1 MFDIEDYNYDLPEEL
16 IAQVPASSRD
26 SSRLLVVER
35 FQASVSDHHFF
46 DLPRLLKPG
55 DLLVVNNTRV
65 VPARLSG
72 RKESG
77 GRIELLVLEQPDSEG
92 PASNTRWCLAKSS
105 RRPRAGSRLLFDND
119 VSGLVEERGEK
130 GLVKITF
137 EGLSSIDLVLE
148 EQGVT
153 PLPPYIKRDAEDPR
167 SPMDRERYQTIF
179 SRPEG
184 AVAAPTAGLH
194 FTGSL
199 IAELEAKDISLV
211 EITLHVGY
219 GTFRPVMVRDIR
231 KHSVGE
237 ERYIVDPGTADTINR
252 AKGEGRRV
260 IAVGTTVVRT
270 LETLAG
276 HGGDISP
283 GEGTTN
289 LLIVPGHPFKVIDGM
304 ITNFHLPRSSLLFLV
319 SAFAGQGLIKKAYE
333 WALEKKYRF
342 YSYGDAMLIV

>member
-35 FQASVSDHHFF
+35 FQASVLDHHFF
-46 DLPRLLKPG
+46 DLHRLLKPG
-55 DLLVVNNTRV
+55 DLLAVNNTRV

-77 GRIELLVLEQPDSEG
+77 GRIELLVLEHPESEG
-92 PASNTRWCLAKSS
+92 TASNTRWCLAKSS
-105 RRPRAGSRLLFDND
+105 KRPRVGSRLLFDSD

-130 GLVKITF
+130 GLIKITF
-137 EGLSSIDLVLE
+137 EGLSSIDLLLE

-179 SRPEG
+179 SRPKG

-199 IAELEAKDISLV
+199 IAELEARDISLV

-237 ERYIVDPGTADTINR
+237 ERYIVDPDTADTINR

-276 HGGDISP
+276 NGGDISP